1 MTRKRSTEH
10 AAAPF
15 DPVTVPLAGIDLI
28 EANAGTGKTWAIT
41 ALYVR
46 LLLEAGRK
54 VDSILVVTFTEAATG
69 ELRDRIRKRLS
80 ETHEAFEHGVAAED
94 DTLARALLE
103 RTVDRAE
110 ARLKLVAAL
119 RDFDQAPIYTIHAFC
134 QRVLGDSA
142 FDSGMPFSTEIVP
155 DQSAIVR
162 EIVEDFWRR
171 EVHGASALYTRYLA
185 ANTVHPDSLLNTDVE
200 RALGKPYLEIRKPA
214 EVERI
219 ADLERAFE
227 AAHAAARAI
236 WLEDREAIGRALI
249 DSTGLHGAKY
259 RKA

>member
-1 MTRKRSTEH
+1 MTRKRSTKD

-15 DPVTVPLAGIDLI
+15 DPVTVPLAGINLI

-46 LLLEAGRK
+46 LLLEAGRE

-80 ETHEAFEHGVAAED
+80 ETRDAFERGVVPAED
-94 DTLARALLE
+94 TLGRALLE
-103 RTVDRAE
+103 RTADHGE

-142 FDSGMPFSTEIVP
+142 FDSAYRSGPRSFRT
-155 DQSAIVR
+155 
-162 EIVEDFWRR
+162 
-171 EVHGASALYTRYLA
+171 
-185 ANTVHPDSLLNTDVE
+185 
-200 RALGKPYLEIRKPA
+200 K
-214 EVERI
+214 
-219 ADLERAFE
+219 
-227 AAHAAARAI
+227 AR
-236 WLEDREAIGRALI
+236 
-249 DSTGLHGAKY
+249 S
-259 RKA
+259 